1 MGRIFNEEERKIYK
15 DLMEYPETFIDK
27 CLSVFPEDEEM
38 VELLEEKSFLVI
50 SKIQREINKEITSSD
65 IVDANEHY
73 NMDEI
78 IQRAYMIEKNKDLKN
93 DFNKLYE
100 QQYTSK
106 GKYIKNGI
114 VLNKI
119 TRFKFCEYRP
129 PVSAEVIS
137 DSKMAGLEKSIQKH
151 LDYNESR
158 RTAGRIA
165 AENHIAGGG
174 ILPEYDGPGGALE
187 KKYKM

>member
-1 MGRIFNEEERKIYK
+1 MERIFNKKEREIYK

-78 IQRAYMIEKNKDLKN
+78 IQRAYM
-93 DFNKLYE
+93 
-100 QQYTSK
+100 
-106 GKYIKNGI
+106 
-114 VLNKI
+114 
-119 TRFKFCEYRP
+119 
-129 PVSAEVIS
+129 
-137 DSKMAGLEKSIQKH
+137 M
-151 LDYNESR
+151 
-158 RTAGRIA
+158 
-165 AENHIAGGG
+165 
-174 ILPEYDGPGGALE
+174 
-187 KKYKM
+187 

>member
-15 DLMEYPETFIDK
+15 DLIEYPETFIDK

-38 VELLEEKSFLVI
+38 IELLEEKSFLVI
-50 SKIQREINKEITSSD
+50 LKIQREINKEITSSD

-106 GKYIKNGI
+106 GKYIRNGK
-114 VLNKI
+114 VLNAF
-119 TRFKFCEYRP
+119 TRLKFCEYRP

-137 DSKMAGLEKSIQKH
+137 DSKMADLEKSIQKH

-158 RTAGRIA
+158 RAAGRIA

-187 KKYKM
+187 KKYK